1 MKTEYET
8 IVKTGLTLQVDCPDP
23 AMGRQSTPPPPMA
36 RVEGD
41 RYPRGQHPRSG
52 VIDTTTNYEEH
63 PELFA
68 ERIPRFADIVGRE
81 RVVAGTDCGF
91 GTFAGSGV
99 VQPTICQAKLTSP
112 AKGATIAL
120 GRLW

>member
-1 MKTEYET
+1 MVY
-8 IVKTGLTLQVDCPDP
+8 VP
-23 AMGRQSTPPPPMA
+23 
-36 RVEGD
+36 
-41 RYPRGQHPRSG
+41 G

-68 ERIPRFADIVGRE
+68 ERIPRFAGIVGRE

-91 GTFAGSGV
+91 GTFAGFGA
-99 VQPTICQAKLTSP
+99 VQPTICQAKLTSS
-112 AKGATIAL
+112 ARGATIAL